1 MSQSICRNC
10 LVLNGCLLPTP
21 QLCKESF
28 HQPVY
33 ELFRVPFDYNM
44 LQIYCRVKSRQPP
57 IFKIIS
63 PWFTH
68 QWIDF
73 REASPQAL
81 ASEFVAFPLIFPRFP
96 GKKIFWIIIFPLRW
110 PWTYPIYQ
118 GMPGVTPLFS
128 LETKQSAAFRR
139 PGGDNSKNL
148 RGEIEP
154 YSRTQGGCLWWINN
168 PYIYI
173 YVHDQQN
180 KQQC

>member
-1 MSQSICRNC
+1 VSQSICRNC

-28 HQPVY
+28 HQSVY

-81 ASEFVAFPLIFPRFP
+81 LSSLRIFGLSFDFPSISWEENLLNHHFSIEVAMNLPHLPGDARGHPTVFP
-96 GKKIFWIIIFPLRW
+96 GNKA
-110 PWTYPIYQ
+110 
-118 GMPGVTPLFS
+118 VCS
-128 LETKQSAAFRR
+128 VSAQAWRR
-139 PGGDNSKNL
+139 
-148 RGEIEP
+148 
-154 YSRTQGGCLWWINN
+154 
-168 PYIYI
+168 
-173 YVHDQQN
+173 
-180 KQQC
+180 